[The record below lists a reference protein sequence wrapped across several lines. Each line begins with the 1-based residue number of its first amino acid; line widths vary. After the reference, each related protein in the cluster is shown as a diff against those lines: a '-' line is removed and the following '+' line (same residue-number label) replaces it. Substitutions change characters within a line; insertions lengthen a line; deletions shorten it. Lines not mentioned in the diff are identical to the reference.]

1 MHPTPRILRLLAALA
16 ALALLLTACN
26 GGGDGADT
34 DTDTG
39 EDGAAA
45 DAGGGGTLTI
55 GSANFD
61 EAELVASMY
70 ALVLEDAGYDV
81 NREFL
86 FGNRETYYAA
96 LEGGDL
102 DLVPEYVGSLVTFL
116 TAGEEEASSDPD
128 ETVRQAQDLVADDGL
143 ELLEPSDAQNANGF
157 VVTSETADEY
167 GLSSLS
173 DLEGVSSEL
182 VLGGPPECPER
193 PLCLQGLTEVYGVEF
208 ADFQPLDAGG
218 PQTVGAL
225 SDGVIDV
232 GLLFTTD
239 ESIRINDWVLLEDDQ
254 GLQPA
259 ENVTPVIRSE
269 VLDDTIRE
277 RLNAVSAELT
287 TDELTELNRRVRFEG
302 EDPEDVAQSWLEE
315 KGLL

>member
-1 MHPTPRILRLLAALA
+1 MLAARRLPRLLAALA
-16 ALALLLTACN
+16 AVALISTAC
-26 GGGDGADT
+26 GGDG
-34 DTDTG
+34 
-39 EDGAAA
+39 
-45 DAGGGGTLTI
+45 DAITV

-102 DLVPEYVGSLVTFL
+102 DLVPEYVGTLVEFL
-116 TAGEEEASSDPD
+116 TAGAGEATADVTQ
-128 ETVRQAQDLVADDGL
+128 TVQRGRELVSEDGL

-157 VVTSETADEY
+157 VVTQETAQEH
-167 GLSSLS
+167 GLSALS
-173 DLEGVSSEL
+173 DLQGVSEQL
-182 VLGGPPECPER
+182 VLGGPGECPER
-193 PLCLQGLTEVYGVEF
+193 PLCLLGLQEVYGLEF

-225 SDGVIDV
+225 EDGVIDV
-232 GLLFTTD
+232 ALLFTTD
-239 ESIRINDWVLLEDDQ
+239 ESIRINDWVLLDDDQ

-259 ENVTPVIRSE
+259 ENVTPLIRTE

-277 RLNAVSAELT
+277 RLDAVSAELT

-302 EDPEDVAQSWLEE
+302 QDPEDVAEAWLVER
-315 KGLL
+315 GLLEG